1 MTAVAETR
9 VEKPAPPDWLLSNI
23 AESSKTAQ
31 QVFFVLASLLAY
43 SALTIVGTADRQII
57 LNSTVQL
64 PVLNVAVSMTGFYLV
79 APALSLVLFVYMQ
92 FYLQRVNGLLV
103 QMASEYSPVEERRL
117 YPSLMN
123 IARDPEP
130 GIAGVLQRATAS
142 FSLWWSIPLTFLLFS
157 FWFVKAHD
165 HRLGYVVGLWP
176 MLGLAVV
183 LFFRWQY
190 DLNDRSRIW
199 HLTIIVPAAVI
210 LIFDLLLLLFIVP
223 NANDGTL
230 YHNYELSPDFT
241 LNQSLLQTWT
251 TVNVS
256 YQVLVVEQKKEYNTF
271 WVDLED
277 AHLEGANLTNSILKL
292 ANLRKAHFRAA
303 RLLDST
309 LRGAQLQGADFTGAT
324 VKGADFAYADI
335 TGARSLGL
343 QKICSAKTLYKTIME
358 PKLAEG
364 VRKSCP
370 ALLTEQSQD
379 F

>member
-1 MTAVAETR
+1 MATAETR
-9 VEKPAPPDWLLSNI
+9 LEKPPSPDWLLSNI

-64 PVLNVAVSMTGFYLV
+64 PVLNVAVSMTGFFLV

-92 FYLQRVNGLLV
+92 FFLQRVNGLLI
-103 QMASEYSPVEERRL
+103 QMASEYSPVEQRRL

-142 FSLWWSIPLTFLLFS
+142 FSLWWAIPLIFLLFS

-165 HRLGYVVGLWP
+165 HRLSYVVGLWP
-176 MLGLAVV
+176 LLGLVIV
-183 LFFRWQY
+183 LFFRRQY
-190 DLNDRSRIW
+190 DLNDRTGLWYPTVVI
-199 HLTIIVPAAVI
+199 PAAIIII
-210 LIFDLLLLLFIVP
+210 LNLLLLIFIIP
-223 NANDGTL
+223 SANAGTL

-241 LNQSLLQTWT
+241 AKQSLLQTWT

-277 AHLEGANLTNSILKL
+277 AHLEGANLTHSILKL
-292 ANLRKAHFRAA
+292 ANLRNAHFRAA
-303 RLLDST
+303 RLLNT
-309 LRGAQLQGADFTGAT
+309 TVRGAQLQGADFTGAT

-343 QKICSAKTLYKTIME
+343 QKICSAKTLYKTVME
-358 PKLAEG
+358 ATLAEG